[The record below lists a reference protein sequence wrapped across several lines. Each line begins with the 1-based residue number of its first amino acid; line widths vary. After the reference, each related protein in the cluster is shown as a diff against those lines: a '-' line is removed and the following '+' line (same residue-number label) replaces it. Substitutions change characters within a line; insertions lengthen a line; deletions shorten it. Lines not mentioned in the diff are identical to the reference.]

1 MNCVKDVS
9 QVQCGPTQH
18 SCDKRCLN
26 ADHLCD
32 RVRDCE
38 DGSDEDERRCA
49 GTSKYKAT
57 NGPKK
62 ESTENFR
69 RVFSSSVTKS
79 IAVTASKMTTRT
91 SERIETST
99 LPSNFSTSR
108 LPPSAAT
115 ESRRPGELLQKYGFP
130 VTSSSNRTATS
141 SSGTLLGNST
151 TTPQP
156 STEVTFMKYLKY
168 KVVEPVKLV
177 EVSGTLK
184 VTQDVSENATVPA
197 TTMTPGNSS
206 AVNLKSSSSNI
217 RRMPEKLP
225 NSLHKREAKMDNAT
239 MEPLTEEK
247 QQKAEQKPSEDAP
260 IQPVVEE
267 LPPVNS
273 VVGVPIKPMNL

>member
-1 MNCVKDVS
+1 MSLFPANTSCLGDQPECRHGGVHRCIPQDWLCDGHRDCDNGEDEMNCVKDVS

-18 SCDKRCLN
+18 SDKWSQEGEHRELQKGLQLKRN
-26 ADHLCD
+26 E
-32 RVRDCE
+32 VYSRDCFE
-38 DGSDEDERRCA
+38 DDDENIRA
-49 GTSKYKAT
+49 
-57 NGPKK
+57 
-62 ESTENFR
+62 
-69 RVFSSSVTKS
+69 
-79 IAVTASKMTTRT
+79 
-91 SERIETST
+91 
-99 LPSNFSTSR
+99 
-108 LPPSAAT
+108 AAT